1 MGRSRGTLSRR
12 MGFVILVLVCS
23 FRFARSQAAASNSA
37 AASPAAIVEHNLHG
51 TVVNALS
58 GAPITR
64 ALVLINGRSMLTD
77 SEGKFAFAGFTDM
90 QAFITVTKPGFS
102 QSLDPTT
109 GGKRLTDLDSA
120 VELKLYPHAIIAG
133 VVTGRD
139 GLPLSG
145 IQIMLQRL
153 QYQPGES
160 RWVGSGVQQ
169 TNLRGEY
176 RFREPAG
183 RYRLAVQY
191 QAKTRDTGEAV
202 IPITFPAGSPNDRSA
217 YLEIAPAEERHVDLR
232 PRTSL
237 TYPLTVRV
245 DADEAQRGVQFFAVT
260 TNGDV
265 FNVPASSQVQGT
277 YQVTL
282 PLGTF
287 TLKGRLENRDATM
300 EGTTRVTVTGPR
312 SDPAALHLERA
323 TALPVEVS
331 LDPASSSTS
340 MTNGTAV
347 TLQPPDPRQLNLR
360 LVPLSESQPQQD
372 VMLRQKDD
380 KNFEFRLSPGTYRL
394 VTNFGGPW
402 YVSSA
407 SYGTANLAL
416 SDIVI
421 SSGGSSAAIRLIVNN
436 AFGTVTGT
444 VKLPAS
450 VDLGWVY
457 FFPRT
462 PAVTPV
468 NPVGMQ
474 NGGIVP
480 GTFTMRLPVGE
491 YMAVALDHRLQAD
504 LRDPEELAKL
514 MTDGRPVEVTAGATA
529 TVELPLSQVKE
540 LTQ

>member
-1 MGRSRGTLSRR
+1 
-12 MGFVILVLVCS
+12 
-23 FRFARSQAAASNSA
+23 
-37 AASPAAIVEHNLHG
+37 
-51 TVVNALS
+51 
-58 GAPITR
+58 
-64 ALVLINGRSMLTD
+64 
-77 SEGKFAFAGFTDM
+77 
-90 QAFITVTKPGFS
+90 
-102 QSLDPTT
+102 
-109 GGKRLTDLDSA
+109 
-120 VELKLYPHAIIAG
+120 
-133 VVTGRD
+133 
-139 GLPLSG
+139 
-145 IQIMLQRL
+145 
-153 QYQPGES
+153 
-160 RWVGSGVQQ
+160 
-169 TNLRGEY
+169 
-176 RFREPAG
+176 
-183 RYRLAVQY
+183 
-191 QAKTRDTGEAV
+191 
-202 IPITFPAGSPNDRSA
+202 
-217 YLEIAPAEERHVDLR
+217 
-232 PRTSL
+232 
-237 TYPLTVRV
+237 
-245 DADEAQRGVQFFAVT
+245 
-260 TNGDV
+260 
-265 FNVPASSQVQGT
+265 
-277 YQVTL
+277 
-282 PLGTF
+282 
-287 TLKGRLENRDATM
+287 
-300 EGTTRVTVTGPR
+300 
-312 SDPAALHLERA
+312 
-323 TALPVEVS
+323 
-331 LDPASSSTS
+331 
-340 MTNGTAV
+340 
-347 TLQPPDPRQLNLR
+347 
-360 LVPLSESQPQQD
+360 
-372 VMLRQKDD
+372 MLRQKDD